1 VSGMQS
7 ESNASEG
14 KPRPDA
20 DAPGEGLLPLLDVI
34 EEQPL
39 SERAAAYTQLH
50 AELSARLEGADASR
64 HG

>member
-1 VSGMQS
+1 MQA
-7 ESNASEG
+7 ESSAGEG
-14 KPRPDA
+14 GDPLSA
-20 DAPGEGLLPLLDVI
+20 EESGEGLLGLLDVI

-50 AELSARLEGADASR
+50 AELSARLEGADAPR

>member
-1 VSGMQS
+1 MQGG
-7 ESNASEG
+7 SNAGDGES
-14 KPRPDA
+14 RPTTEESGD
-20 DAPGEGLLPLLDVI
+20 GLLGLLDVI

-50 AELSARLEGADASR
+50 AELSARLEGADAPR